1 MGYISDRREDI
12 YNQIRER
19 IYQVGERVHMI
30 RSKRG
35 TTYLVSDLDGRGV
48 QGKQSSRS
56 DPVVA
61 VIG

>member
-1 MGYISDRREDI
+1 MRRSEEI
-12 YNQIRER
+12 NYQIRER
-19 IYQVGERVHMI
+19 G
-30 RSKRG
+30 G
-35 TTYLVSDLDGRGV
+35 TNLVSDLDGRGV